1 LSRKPQRSGL
11 FHGFWYTLAGR
22 KLERVRREDYG
33 EAYRLY
39 ALGTRYGLT
48 ERAQSGMASRQ
59 ERSLQRGGVAA
70 ARSVSSHPAAR
81 EANPFH

>member
-11 FHGFWYTLAGR
+11 FHGFWYTLTGL
-22 KLERVRREDYG
+22 KIERVKRSEYG

-48 ERAQSGMASRQ
+48 ERSAGTTGARIASEHPAR
-59 ERSLQRGGVAA
+59 L
-70 ARSVSSHPAAR
+70 RSVSSYPAAR